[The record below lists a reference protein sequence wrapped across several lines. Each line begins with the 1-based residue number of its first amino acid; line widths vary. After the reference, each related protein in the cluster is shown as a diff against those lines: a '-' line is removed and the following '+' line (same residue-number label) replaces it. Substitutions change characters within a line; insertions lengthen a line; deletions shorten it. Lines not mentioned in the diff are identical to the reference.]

1 MTASVT
7 CPGLQASWINGW
19 LAAVGTTVLDSRLRL
34 HWTEGPAPVAVISAS
49 GDDPVAILHAAWPR
63 ASELED
69 LPIAE
74 NWGGAGQLK
83 RRVPVEH
90 FVTRARAARSHE
102 HSWTLSSTM
111 TDLCIDKSGQVAHAR
126 FDPTV
131 PKGITLHH
139 RLTKVHQNM
148 EQPSEEDLVASFEN
162 RSLRVK
168 VNGLGFDLSRFGSLA
183 DDTDPLVDPV
193 VEVLAF
199 YGLNILPVR
208 GPGRERHTAS
218 VQRGWLKWPLQDGS
232 TSPRAFLW
240 PAWRQP
246 LDRHGIDALLDAWV
260 SSHKNLTWQREW
272 RRLGVHTG
280 WQIVPYK
287 PRGGSADATRGFGSE
302 RL

>member
-1 MTASVT
+1 MREQRDRT
-7 CPGLQASWINGW
+7 
-19 LAAVGTTVLDSRLRL
+19 
-34 HWTEGPAPVAVISAS
+34 
-49 GDDPVAILHAAWPR
+49 
-63 ASELED
+63 
-69 LPIAE
+69 
-74 NWGGAGQLK
+74 K
-83 RRVPVEH
+83 
-90 FVTRARAARSHE
+90 

-240 PAWRQP
+240 PAWP
-246 LDRHGIDALLDAWV
+246 TTSGSTWDRC
-260 SSHKNLTWQREW
+260 TP
-272 RRLGVHTG
+272 RRLGEFVQEFDLAAGVATS
-280 WQIVPYK
+280 
-287 PRGGSADATRGFGSE
+287 GSTHRVADCAVQAKR
-302 RL
+302 RIR